1 MLYIKLN
8 RPDSAK
14 IFLRRCYEVAMKE
27 SNYRYKAESLVVLGR
42 QANDEGRYLEALG
55 YSIESKKNALEVRSR
70 LVLEDAYYE
79 LFRSKRGL
87 NDFEGAALSWDKYL
101 VYHDSLF
108 SESLSVSLISMHIDF
123 EQEQNETRL
132 ALQESIVRWQDRR
145 NTWIVGLGGLLF
157 IFIGLL
163 IYDFTSRKRE
173 NEMLESVV
181 RDRTRALEE
190 KIRSLEREEAERRTW
205 EQRIDKSVRNG
216 ITQLDALTTM
226 TGKKELNDALSAFH
240 NNG

>member
-1 MLYIKLN
+1 
-8 RPDSAK
+8 
-14 IFLRRCYEVAMKE
+14 MKE